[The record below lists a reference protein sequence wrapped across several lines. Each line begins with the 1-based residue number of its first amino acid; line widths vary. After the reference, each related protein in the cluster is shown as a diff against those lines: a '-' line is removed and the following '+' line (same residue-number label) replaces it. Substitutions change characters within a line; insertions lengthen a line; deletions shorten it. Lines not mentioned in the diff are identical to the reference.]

1 MLSWLH
7 VIVQQSTIT
16 CYGRVDSDGSRY
28 LLGDMSGR
36 LFMLLLEVEGTVV
49 KDLKV
54 EQLGEVSGVTIYLSM
69 KGNYSEALP
78 VQTRAKIE
86 VIKFDFIIW
95 SDCVSD
101 WDLLTYMCMIFDLGQ

>member
-1 MLSWLH
+1 MLQLLH
-7 VIVQQSTIT
+7 VVVKLILIVLSLLNVVVQQSTIT

-54 EQLGEVSGVTIYLSM
+54 EQLGEVSGLVFVM
-69 KGNYSEALP
+69 M
-78 VQTRAKIE
+78 R
-86 VIKFDFIIW
+86 
-95 SDCVSD
+95 
-101 WDLLTYMCMIFDLGQ
+101 